1 MHYSEAAK
9 IAPGDSI
16 TYQDGDALLQAVVT
30 GPVHTFIERGM
41 VVYAPI
47 EGGYVV
53 NTRIV
58 SVERA

>member
-9 IAPGDSI
+9 IAPGDRI
-16 TYQDGDALLQAVVT
+16 TYTDGNEELQAVVT

-47 EGGYVV
+47 QGGYVV